1 MNRDPLI
8 NPSIIEC
15 LYYMEK
21 CTLFPKNHQDFSEMS
36 SNFVVALE
44 NYPGMTQKSW
54 RVDEMGIHMTLLLW
68 CNMALFTLCRENKQL
83 RVICGEKTIQGE
95 EYAAQGEKKK
105 EERKKWNGLCK
116 KPASLWNYSVMLVDS
131 GWGLPRWM
139 ALLCFDC
146 FHAIFGPLSLR
157 NTSKRIP

>member
-1 MNRDPLI
+1 
-8 NPSIIEC
+8 
-15 LYYMEK
+15 MEK

-95 EYAAQGEKKK
+95 EYAAQGKKK
-105 EERKKWNGLCK
+105 KRGKKKVERSARNQHLCGTIR
-116 KPASLWNYSVMLVDS
+116 SCW
-131 GWGLPRWM
+131 
-139 ALLCFDC
+139 
-146 FHAIFGPLSLR
+146 
-157 NTSKRIP
+157 